1 MNNNLRENKERLINI
16 SDLAKR
22 IGLINRKN
30 GKPLTHTLRFWE
42 KNFHQIKP
50 IILPGNRRYYSKKI
64 IDIITLIKFLLK
76 DKGLTIK
83 GAKLILN
90 NKVNNLDDYQGSSIK
105 AEYYKKKI
113 KLKSNQI
120 LQKLKKLNG
129 KKNTS

>member
-22 IGLINRKN
+22 IGLINKKN

-42 KNFHQIKP
+42 KNFRQIKP
-50 IILPGNRRYYSKKI
+50 IILPGNRRYYSKKN
-64 IDIITLIKFLLK
+64 IDIINLIKFLLK

-83 GAKLILN
+83 GAKKILN
-90 NKVNNLDDYQGSSIK
+90 NNVNTLDDFEGSSIK

-120 LQKLKKLNG
+120 LQRLKKLNG
-129 KKNTS
+129 KKNAS

>member
-22 IGLINRKN
+22 IGLINKKN

-42 KNFHQIKP
+42 KNFRQIKP
-50 IILPGNRRYYSKKI
+50 IILPGNRRYYSKKN
-64 IDIITLIKFLLK
+64 IDIINLIKFLLK

-83 GAKLILN
+83 GAKKILN
-90 NKVNNLDDYQGSSIK
+90 NNVNTLDDFEGSSIK

-113 KLKSNQI
+113 KLKTNQI
-120 LQKLKKLNG
+120 LKRLKKING
-129 KKNTS
+129 KKNAS

>member
-1 MNNNLRENKERLINI
+1 MKNNLRENKERLINI